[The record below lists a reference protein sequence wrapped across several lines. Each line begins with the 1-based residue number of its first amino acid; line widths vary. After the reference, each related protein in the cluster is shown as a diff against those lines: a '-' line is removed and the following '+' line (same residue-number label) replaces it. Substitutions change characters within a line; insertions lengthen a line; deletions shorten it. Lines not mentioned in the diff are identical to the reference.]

1 MLKKVA
7 GFLILG
13 GVLSACESTVPAGGA
28 GYFDAPQPTA
38 QEEAPVNLVPE
49 STAAESADTL
59 TASLES
65 AINDATG
72 DPATTTG
79 DGAPLPLAAPS
90 NAIATDDGSLNLDAE
105 PFDQQ
110 IILREED
117 ARKLAAA
124 RAQYVIIE
132 PGTLPEIVA
141 GVNIAAYAR
150 STTNKVGERIYR
162 RPTIKGRFNSAECR
176 KYRSPDDAQR
186 YFLAN
191 GGPEEDPLNLDPDGD
206 GFACKW
212 SPEPFRLLMLDG
224 GPAIA
229 ADMDN

>member
-13 GVLSACESTVPAGGA
+13 GVLSACENSVPAGGI
-28 GYFDAPQPTA
+28 GYFDTPQPTM
-38 QEEAPVNLVPE
+38 QEAAPVNLVPE
-49 STAAESADTL
+49 SAAPENTDTL
-59 TASLES
+59 TASLEN
-65 AINDATG
+65 AINEATG
-72 DPATTTG
+72 ETAAQDTETQPASATGTT
-79 DGAPLPLAAPS
+79 
-90 NAIATDDGSLNLDAE
+90 IATDDGSLDLNKE

-150 STTNKVGERIYR
+150 ATTNKVGERVYR
-162 RPTIKGRFNSAECR
+162 RPTIKSRFNSAECR
-176 KYRSPDDAQR
+176 KFRTPDDAQR

-212 SPEPFRLLMLDG
+212 SPEPFRMLMLDG